1 MAYGDP
7 NAIANPG
14 LQYSPDGTPILT
26 IPPSNQPP
34 VAGVDGGLNAAAAN
48 NNTSGMLNSPTR
60 GALTNTQ
67 AATNQR
73 RNMVPGAIQMP
84 QMPQMLQM
92 LQMPQMPNYN
102 IGMNDMLIRAGGA
115 GMEGA
120 QTSGLQSYANMA
132 KEYGNVRDLNIS
144 NSMDA
149 YLAQIKALEAQT
161 DALENLPKTPQPS
174 PYMQAAVDAIE
185 QIEANVAMAESNN
198 NPLDNVTGFMGNALS
213 FWAGTPAHDT
223 KMAIETVVSSI
234 GFDRLQK
241 MRDDSPTGGALGQ
254 VSETELAQ
262 LNASLGNLRQSQ
274 SREQFKANLA
284 LVKKHYLSSVRAIE
298 AQQQAYAAMNGVA
311 APVGTMSPAMSP
323 NVSAADAIVGVTN

>member
-1 MAYGDP
+1 MAISDP

-14 LQYSPDGTPILT
+14 LQYRPDGTPILT
-26 IPPSNQPP
+26 IPNPNQPP
-34 VAGVDGGLNAAAAN
+34 VAGVDGGLHAAAA
-48 NNTSGMLNSPTR
+48 NNTSGMLNNPTP

-67 AATNQR
+67 AATSQR

-84 QMPQMLQM
+84 QL
-92 LQMPQMPNYN
+92 LQMPQMPNYK
-102 IGMNDMLIRAGGA
+102 IGMNDMLIRVGGA

-132 KEYGNVRDLNIS
+132 KEYGNVRDLNTS
-144 NSMDA
+144 NSIDA
-149 YLAQIKALEAQT
+149 YNAQIAALEAQT
-161 DALENLPKTPQPS
+161 DALENLPKTPSSS
-174 PYMQAAVDAIE
+174 PYMQAAVDAID

-198 NPLDNVTGFMGNALS
+198 NPFDNVTGFIGNSLS
-213 FWAGTPAHDT
+213 FIAGTPAHDT

-254 VSETELAQ
+254 VSERELAQ

-298 AQQQAYAAMNGVA
+298 AQQQAYAAMNGMP
-311 APVGTMSPAMSP
+311 APVGTMSP
-323 NVSAADAIVGVTN
+323 NVSAADAIVGVRN